1 MLSLYHNL
9 DCPLYIRLNNQI
21 SGKAEITR
29 INSKQR
35 KDTILQ
41 NYMEEKWNRLE
52 LQSIFMCV
60 CGYCQT
66 YIYVC
71 VCVFESTR
79 T

>member
-9 DCPLYIRLNNQI
+9 DCPLSIRLNNQI

-29 INSKQR
+29 INSEQR

-52 LQSIFMCV
+52 LQSIFKCV
-60 CGYCQT
+60 WILSDII
-66 YIYVC
+66 YIFV
-71 VCVFESTR
+71 
-79 T
+79 

>member
-9 DCPLYIRLNNQI
+9 DCPLYIRLYNQI
-21 SGKAEITR
+21 SGQAEITR

-66 YIYVC
+66 YVC

>member
-41 NYMEEKWNRLE
+41 NYMEEKWNQLE

-66 YIYVC
+66 YIYTCVC
-71 VCVFESTR
+71 VCV
-79 T
+79 